1 MDFFFFVSSSSSF
14 HSRCSLC
21 IPYKN
26 LNSAPTHRFN
36 PISISIMSI
45 VALKRKTHAKYHNMS
60 VGQPHFSLNGTH
72 RSQGFVGQ
80 TSLSRS
86 LSRTLMRGNT
96 ICGHGGYQGTYPV
109 QSFLHTEGTGIGSNA
124 LNNPTVVKSSVL
136 DTTGQLATRY
146 RWIRRPQPYTSV
158 KPDTTLNLGT
168 QQDHIAWLKRRTLA
182 KIAEAN
188 HRAGTVN
195 NNITNLTN
203 RTCCPYMKTNYTTYH
218 TMGTKPYTIAKPD
231 KVMSQSEHLIHTM
244 NKNCSQLDCIKYV
257 RPTGHHSFACNHV
270 V

>member
-1 MDFFFFVSSSSSF
+1 
-14 HSRCSLC
+14 
-21 IPYKN
+21 
-26 LNSAPTHRFN
+26 
-36 PISISIMSI
+36 MSI
-45 VALKRKTHAKYHNMS
+45 VALKRKTQAKYHNMS
-60 VGQPHFSLNGTH
+60 VGKPQFSLNGTH

-109 QSFLHTEGTGIGSNA
+109 QTLLHTEGTGLGSNA
-124 LNNPTVVKSSVL
+124 LNDPTVVKSSVL
-136 DTTGQLATRY
+136 ETKGQLATHY

-168 QQDHIAWLKRRTLA
+168 QQDHVDGLKRRTLA
-182 KIAEAN
+182 KFTQQAVSDTN
-188 HRAGTVN
+188 HGMVVTN
-195 NNITNLTN
+195 NVSN
-203 RTCCPYMKTNYTTYH
+203 RTCCSIMKTNYTTYH

-257 RPTGHHSFACNHV
+257 RPTGHHSFACNRV
-270 V
+270 A